1 MAGVTGGVRVLV
13 VDDDALVRSALR
25 LMLDGAATPD
35 GAVTVVGEAAD
46 GAEVPALLDRHPVD
60 VVLMDLRMPGVDG
73 VTATAAVRARPR
85 PPEVLVLTTFDTDE
99 EVLAALRAGA
109 CGYLLKDAPPE
120 RIVDAVLRV
129 ARGEQ
134 VLSPSVTRLVVG
146 RALAGTGVADRA
158 RRALGALSTREL
170 DVARLVARGLTNGE
184 IAAAAHLS
192 PATVKAYVSQAL
204 DKLAVENRTQLAILV
219 HEAGLDDDGADRGP
233 VPEG

>member
-1 MAGVTGGVRVLV
+1 MARVTGGVRVLV

-25 LMLDGAATPD
+25 LLLDGAATPD
-35 GAVTVVGEAAD
+35 GAVVVVAEAAD
-46 GAEVPALLDRHPVD
+46 GAQVPAVLDRHPVD

-99 EVLAALRAGA
+99 EVLAALHAGA
-109 CGYLLKDAPPE
+109 GGYLLKDAPPE
-120 RIVDAVLRV
+120 RIVETVLRV

-134 VLSPSVTRLVVG
+134 VLSSSVSRLVVE
-146 RALAGTGVADRA
+146 RALAGAGGADRA
-158 RRALGALSTREL
+158 RRELGVLSRREL

-184 IAAAAHLS
+184 IAGAAHLS

-204 DKLAVENRTQLAILV
+204 EKLGMENRTQLAILV
-219 HEAGLDDDGADRGP
+219 HEAGLDDGDARPTPAPDG
-233 VPEG
+233 